1 MTKLQLA
8 DPETLAR
15 LAKVLELS
23 PAVRGKNRHGENESE
38 TLAAALAGIEESS
51 SRVLDDLVPR
61 LIAATDGDVVTNL
74 LHDIGEELR
83 HVIYH
88 SRDAERWR
96 YLFDD
101 RE

>member
-1 MTKLQLA
+1 MTKVQLS
-8 DPETLAR
+8 DPETRAR

-38 TLAAALAGIEESS
+38 TLASALAGIEESS
-51 SRVLDDLVPR
+51 SRVLNDLLPR
-61 LIAATDGDVVTNL
+61 LIEATDGEAVTNL

-88 SRDAERWR
+88 SRDPERWM

-101 RE
+101 P